1 MFPLLTS
8 SASVAAWLSGTA
20 TGLGLFMV
28 VGAQSAYIIKQGV
41 MRAHL
46 GSILAVCAAT
56 DLVMIFCSVLG
67 LQALITWMP
76 GLTEIIRWGG
86 VVFLAWYGLRSG
98 LRAWRPAADK
108 GESGTTHYGRGAAI
122 AGAFGFT
129 LLNPHFWLD
138 IVVVGSLAQ
147 SFTDARYAFALGAT
161 TASLVWLALLGCGA
175 RLLAPLFRNPRAW
188 RLLDA
193 VIAIVMWTLAI
204 SLSVRH
210 L

>member
-1 MFPLLTS
+1 MFATLTS
-8 SASVAAWLSGTA
+8 SSLLSAWLSGTA

-28 VGAQSAYIIKQGV
+28 VGAQSAYIIKQGI

-67 LQALITWMP
+67 LQALVTWMP
-76 GLTEIIRWGG
+76 GLTEIIRWSG
-86 VVFLAWYGLRSG
+86 VVFLGWYGLRSG
-98 LRAWRPAADK
+98 LRAWRPAAGK
-108 GESGTTHYGRGAAI
+108 GEIGKTHYGRGAAI
-122 AGAFGFT
+122 VGAFGFT

-138 IVVVGSLAQ
+138 IMVVGSLAQ

-161 TASLVWLALLGCGA
+161 TASLLWLGLLGCGA
-175 RLLAPLFRNPRAW
+175 RLLAPVFSNPRAW
-188 RLLDA
+188 RLLDG
-193 VIAIVMWTLAI
+193 VIAVVMWTLAI
-204 SLSVRH
+204 TLSMRH